1 MTARPQ
7 RAQLRIAGK
16 PDHDEAGSAARTGAH
31 ARDARLRDPSLP
43 ARAEADYQ
51 WGTSPDIP
59 LEALYAR
66 YAPYVAAIA
75 MRILGRES
83 EVEDLVQDVFATA
96 VRGLRRR
103 RNHAEV
109 KRWLATV
116 TVRRSIR
123 RLRLLALWSW
133 IDLDEEPHWDR
144 IADPDV
150 SPDERRLVAHVYRAL
165 ERLPIRERVPWVLR
179 HVEGESLQQVA
190 ELCGCSLATVK
201 RRIARAHARISVAL
215 QARGRLGS

>member
-1 MTARPQ
+1 MSGRPQ
-7 RAQLRIAGK
+7 RASLRVAA
-16 PDHDEAGSAARTGAH
+16 PAAHDACSAARTGAH
-31 ARDARLRDPSLP
+31 AREPNRPGSELP
-43 ARAEADYQ
+43 ARAEAEIQ
-51 WGTSPDIP
+51 WGTGADIP
-59 LEALYAR
+59 LEALYSR

-133 IDLDEEPHWDR
+133 MDLDEEPHWDR
-144 IADPDV
+144 IADADV
-150 SPDERRLVAHVYRAL
+150 SPDERRLVAQVYRAL
-165 ERLPIRERVPWVLR
+165 ERLPIRDRVAWVLR

-190 ELCGCSLATVK
+190 DLCGCSLATVK
-201 RRIARAHARISVAL
+201 RRIARAQARISATL
-215 QARGRLGS
+215 QGRTRRGS